1 MNKFAT
7 IYHKLGG
14 LIIVN
19 DLLVLL
25 IKVGEVDNEVLD
37 DKSARE
43 GSDGSGLGSV
53 CVDGLK
59 DKPRCWSHRCS
70 WRTIHISLPYMTS
83 YSSATSRPRLLSSGV
98 HPTPSHTINVIHYY
112 IDSFI
117 TWNPKN
123 IC

>member
-19 DLLVLL
+19 GLLVLL
-25 IKVGEVDNEVLD
+25 IEVGEVDNEVLD

-59 DKPRCWSHRCS
+59 TSH
-70 WRTIHISLPYMTS
+70 
-83 YSSATSRPRLLSSGV
+83 GV
-98 HPTPSHTINVIHYY
+98 GPIDVHGARSTYPFPT
-112 IDSFI
+112 
-117 TWNPKN
+117 
-123 IC
+123 